1 MHPIGQVTS
10 SGDAKSLCEFGFRRL
25 PAADCIHGKVRHMR
39 ASETAY
45 QLLRDE
51 IIQWKLEPGTP
62 LGEVETSLRLGVSRT
77 PLREALSRLIAEGLV
92 RTGPGRTAVV
102 TSLSR
107 SDIVELFELRE
118 ALETQSARLA
128 ARRRE
133 AAVFE
138 ALRADF
144 LSGATGTATASTATE
159 DRPYFLADALD
170 VAIDTAADSVYL
182 QGALRDLRGHL
193 ARVRRSA
200 HSNTE
205 RLGRATTE
213 HILIVDAILA
223 KDEAL
228 AASATAVHLHNS
240 LANILA
246 SLPEDEE

>member
-1 MHPIGQVTS
+1 
-10 SGDAKSLCEFGFRRL
+10 
-25 PAADCIHGKVRHMR
+25 MR

-62 LGEVETSLRLGVSRT
+62 LGEVETSQRLGVSRT

-107 SDIVELFELRE
+107 SDIIELFELRE
-118 ALETQSARLA
+118 ALETQAARLA
-128 ARRRE
+128 ARRRD

-138 ALRADF
+138 ALRAEF
-144 LSGATGTATASTATE
+144 VTGARESGDRSHEPAD
-159 DRPYFLADALD
+159 DRPYDLADALD
-170 VAIDTAADSVYL
+170 VAIDDAAGSVYL
-182 QGALRDLRGHL
+182 RAALRDLRGHL

-200 HSNTE
+200 HSNAD
-205 RLGRATTE
+205 RLTRATSE

-223 KDEAL
+223 QDEAL
-228 AASATAVHLHNS
+228 AASATSVHLHNS
-240 LANILA
+240 LANVLA
-246 SLPEDEE
+246 SLPAGE

>member
-1 MHPIGQVTS
+1 
-10 SGDAKSLCEFGFRRL
+10 
-25 PAADCIHGKVRHMR
+25 MR

-107 SDIVELFELRE
+107 RDIVELFELRE
-118 ALETQSARLA
+118 ALETQAARLA
-128 ARRRE
+128 ARRRD
-133 AAVFE
+133 ASVFE
-138 ALRADF
+138 SLRQEFVD
-144 LSGATGTATASTATE
+144 GARDTKGSSAN
-159 DRPYFLADALD
+159 DRPYDLAEALD
-170 VAIDTAADSVYL
+170 IAIDESAGSVYL
-182 QGALRDLRGHL
+182 QSALRDLRGHL

-200 HSNTE
+200 HSNAD
-205 RLGRATTE
+205 RLSRATSE

-228 AASATAVHLHNS
+228 AASATSVHLHNS
-240 LANILA
+240 LANILE
-246 SLPEDEE
+246 SLPPEED

>member
-1 MHPIGQVTS
+1 
-10 SGDAKSLCEFGFRRL
+10 
-25 PAADCIHGKVRHMR
+25 MR

-107 SDIVELFELRE
+107 RDIVELFELRE
-118 ALETQSARLA
+118 ALETQAARLA
-128 ARRRE
+128 ARRRD

-138 ALRADF
+138 SLRSDF
-144 LSGATGTATASTATE
+144 ASGSRSDAASSE
-159 DRPYFLADALD
+159 DRPYDLADALD
-170 VAIDTAADSVYL
+170 VAIDDAADSVYL
-182 QGALRDLRGHL
+182 RSALRDLRGHL

-205 RLGRATTE
+205 RLGRAMAE
-213 HILIVDAILA
+213 HVLIVDAILA
-223 KDEAL
+223 QDEAL
-228 AASATAVHLHNS
+228 AASATSVHLHNS
-240 LANILA
+240 LANVLA
-246 SLPEDEE
+246 SLPDDE

>member
-1 MHPIGQVTS
+1 MYGIGQVTS
-10 SGDAKSLCEFGFRRL
+10 SGCGAIQTIFWLDLTVAG
-25 PAADCIHGKVRHMR
+25 DCIQGKVSGMR

-102 TSLSR
+102 TGLSR
-107 SDIVELFELRE
+107 SDIVGLFELRE

-128 ARRRE
+128 ARRRDPR
-133 AAVFE
+133 VFE

-144 LSGATGTATASTATE
+144 VAGGDASTTVEFAE
-159 DRPYFLADALD
+159 DRPYYLADALD
-170 VAIDTAADSVYL
+170 SAIDEAASSVYL
-182 QGALRDLRGHL
+182 SGALRDLRGHL

-200 HSNTE
+200 HSNSD
-205 RLGRATTE
+205 RLARASSE
-213 HILIVDAILA
+213 HVLIVDAILDA
-223 KDEAL
+223 DEAL
-228 AASATAVHLHNS
+228 AASATSVHLHNS

-246 SLPEDEE
+246 SLPENSA

>member
-1 MHPIGQVTS
+1 
-10 SGDAKSLCEFGFRRL
+10 
-25 PAADCIHGKVRHMR
+25 MR

-62 LGEVETSLRLGVSRT
+62 LGEVETSLRIGVSRT

-107 SDIVELFELRE
+107 GDIAELFELRE

-128 ARRRE
+128 ARRRD
-133 AAVFE
+133 ARVFE
-138 ALRADF
+138 SLRADF
-144 LSGATGTATASTATE
+144 LAGTNATRDAASVSAE
-159 DRPYFLADALD
+159 DRPYVLADALD
-170 VAIDTAADSVYL
+170 LAIDEAASSVYL
-182 QGALRDLRGHL
+182 RDALRDLRGHL

-200 HSNTE
+200 HSNSE
-205 RLGRATTE
+205 RLARATTE

-223 KDEAL
+223 QDEAL
-228 AASATAVHLHNS
+228 AASATSVHLHNS

-246 SLPEDEE
+246 SLPEDGE

>member
-1 MHPIGQVTS
+1 
-10 SGDAKSLCEFGFRRL
+10 
-25 PAADCIHGKVRHMR
+25 MR

-128 ARRRE
+128 ARRRD

-138 ALRADF
+138 SLRTDF
-144 LSGATGTATASTATE
+144 LAGTRAAKDASPVPAE
-159 DRPYFLADALD
+159 DRPYVLADALD
-170 VAIDTAADSVYL
+170 LAIDEAAASVYL
-182 QGALRDLRGHL
+182 RGALRDLRGHL

-200 HSNTE
+200 HSNSQ
-205 RLGRATTE
+205 RLARATAE

-223 KDEAL
+223 QDEAL
-228 AASATAVHLHNS
+228 AASATSVHLHNS
-240 LANILA
+240 LENILA
-246 SLPEDEE
+246 SLPEDTE

>member
-1 MHPIGQVTS
+1 
-10 SGDAKSLCEFGFRRL
+10 
-25 PAADCIHGKVRHMR
+25 MR

-62 LGEVETSLRLGVSRT
+62 LGEVETSLRIGVSRT

-107 SDIVELFELRE
+107 RDIIELFELRE

-128 ARRRE
+128 ARRRDAE
-133 AAVFE
+133 VFE
-138 ALRADF
+138 SLRVDLLA
-144 LSGATGTATASTATE
+144 GTRAAKGDSSVAAE
-159 DRPYFLADALD
+159 DRPYVLADALD
-170 VAIDTAADSVYL
+170 LAIDEAAASIYL
-182 QGALRDLRGHL
+182 QGSLRDLRGHL

-200 HSNTE
+200 HSNSE
-205 RLGRATTE
+205 RLARATTE

-223 KDEAL
+223 QDEAL
-228 AASATAVHLHNS
+228 AASATSVHLHNS
-240 LANILA
+240 LENILA
-246 SLPEDEE
+246 SLPEDAD

>member
-1 MHPIGQVTS
+1 
-10 SGDAKSLCEFGFRRL
+10 
-25 PAADCIHGKVRHMR
+25 MR

-62 LGEVETSLRLGVSRT
+62 LGEVETSLRIGVSRT

-102 TSLSR
+102 TGLSR
-107 SDIVELFELRE
+107 RDIVGLFELRE

-128 ARRRE
+128 ARRRD
-133 AAVFE
+133 ARVFE

-144 LSGATGTATASTATE
+144 LAGTGATRDAASVSAE
-159 DRPYFLADALD
+159 DRPYVLADALD
-170 VAIDTAADSVYL
+170 LAIDEAASSVYL
-182 QGALRDLRGHL
+182 KGALRDLRGHL

-200 HSNTE
+200 HSNSE
-205 RLGRATTE
+205 RLALATTE

-223 KDEAL
+223 QDEAL
-228 AASATAVHLHNS
+228 AASATSVHLHNS

-246 SLPEDEE
+246 SLPEDGE

>member
-1 MHPIGQVTS
+1 
-10 SGDAKSLCEFGFRRL
+10 
-25 PAADCIHGKVRHMR
+25 MR

-51 IIQWKLEPGTP
+51 IIQWKLPPATP

-102 TSLSR
+102 TGLSR
-107 SDIVELFELRE
+107 ADIVDLFELRE

-128 ARRRE
+128 ARRRD

-138 ALRADF
+138 SLRADF
-144 LSGATGTATASTATE
+144 LAGTRKAKGASSISAE
-159 DRPYFLADALD
+159 DRPYVLADALD
-170 VAIDTAADSVYL
+170 LAIDDAVASVYL

-200 HSNTE
+200 HSNSE
-205 RLGRATTE
+205 RLARATTE

-223 KDEAL
+223 QDEAL
-228 AASATAVHLHNS
+228 AASATSVHLHNS
-240 LANILA
+240 LESILA
-246 SLPEDEE
+246 SLPQDAD

>member
-1 MHPIGQVTS
+1 
-10 SGDAKSLCEFGFRRL
+10 
-25 PAADCIHGKVRHMR
+25 MR

-62 LGEVETSLRLGVSRT
+62 LGEVETSQRLGVSRT

-118 ALETQSARLA
+118 ALETQAARLA
-128 ARRRE
+128 ARRRD

-138 ALRADF
+138 ALRAEFVTGVRDT
-144 LSGATGTATASTATE
+144 GAADTGAAE
-159 DRPYFLADALD
+159 ERPYDLADALD
-170 VAIDTAADSVYL
+170 VAIDQAAGSVYL
-182 QGALRDLRGHL
+182 RAALRDLRGHL

-200 HSNTE
+200 HSNAD
-205 RLGRATTE
+205 RLARATSE

-223 KDEAL
+223 QDEAL
-228 AASATAVHLHNS
+228 AASATSVHLHNS
-240 LANILA
+240 LANVLGA
-246 SLPEDEE
+246 LPAGE

>member
-1 MHPIGQVTS
+1 
-10 SGDAKSLCEFGFRRL
+10 
-25 PAADCIHGKVRHMR
+25 MR

-62 LGEVETSLRLGVSRT
+62 LGEVETSVRLGVSRT

-107 SDIVELFELRE
+107 SDIVGLFELRE

-128 ARRRE
+128 ARRRD
-133 AAVFE
+133 ATVFE

-144 LSGATGTATASTATE
+144 VAGSQAAKDALPVAAE
-159 DRPYFLADALD
+159 DRPYLLADALD
-170 VAIDTAADSVYL
+170 VAIDEAAASVYL
-182 QGALRDLRGHL
+182 RGALRDLRGHL

-205 RLGRATTE
+205 RLARATTE
-213 HILIVDAILA
+213 HVLIVDAILA
-223 KDEAL
+223 QDEAL
-228 AASATAVHLHNS
+228 AASATSVHLHNS
-240 LANILA
+240 LENILA
-246 SLPEDEE
+246 SLPNDAE

>member
-1 MHPIGQVTS
+1 
-10 SGDAKSLCEFGFRRL
+10 
-25 PAADCIHGKVRHMR
+25 MR

-51 IIQWKLEPGTP
+51 IIQWQLEPGTP
-62 LGEVETSLRLGVSRT
+62 LGEVETSVRLGVSRT

-107 SDIVELFELRE
+107 GDIIGLFELRE

-128 ARRRE
+128 ARRRD

-144 LSGATGTATASTATE
+144 LADGQAATDARSVASE
-159 DRPYFLADALD
+159 DRPYRLADALD
-170 VAIDTAADSVYL
+170 IAIDEAAGSAYL

-200 HSNTE
+200 HSNTD
-205 RLGRATTE
+205 RLARATAE
-213 HILIVDAILA
+213 HVLIVDAILA
-223 KDEAL
+223 QDEAL
-228 AASATAVHLHNS
+228 AASATSVHLHNS

-246 SLPEDEE
+246 SLPPDAV

>member
-1 MHPIGQVTS
+1 
-10 SGDAKSLCEFGFRRL
+10 
-25 PAADCIHGKVRHMR
+25 MR

-62 LGEVETSLRLGVSRT
+62 LGEVETSVRLGVSRT

-128 ARRRE
+128 ARRRD

-138 ALRADF
+138 TLRAEF
-144 LSGATGTATASTATE
+144 LAGAPGANNAPAVAAE
-159 DRPYFLADALD
+159 NRPYLLADALD
-170 VAIDTAADSVYL
+170 LAIDQAAASSYL
-182 QGALRDLRGHL
+182 QGALHDLRGHL

-200 HSNTE
+200 HSNTD
-205 RLGRATTE
+205 RLARATTE
-213 HILIVDAILA
+213 HVLIVDAILA
-223 KDEAL
+223 QDEAL
-228 AASATAVHLHNS
+228 AASATSVHLHNS

-246 SLPEDEE
+246 TLPADVS

>member
-1 MHPIGQVTS
+1 
-10 SGDAKSLCEFGFRRL
+10 
-25 PAADCIHGKVRHMR
+25 MR

-107 SDIVELFELRE
+107 GDIVELFELRE

-133 AAVFE
+133 PSVFE
-138 ALRADF
+138 SLRADF
-144 LSGATGTATASTATE
+144 LAGTRTVKGASPVAAE
-159 DRPYFLADALD
+159 DRPYVLADALD
-170 VAIDTAADSVYL
+170 LAIDEAAASVYL
-182 QGALRDLRGHL
+182 SGALRDLRGHL

-200 HSNTE
+200 HSNSE
-205 RLGRATTE
+205 RLARATTE

-223 KDEAL
+223 QDEAL
-228 AASATAVHLHNS
+228 AASATSVHLHNS
-240 LANILA
+240 LENILA
-246 SLPEDEE
+246 SLPEDAE

>member
-1 MHPIGQVTS
+1 
-10 SGDAKSLCEFGFRRL
+10 
-25 PAADCIHGKVRHMR
+25 MR

-45 QLLRDE
+45 ELLRDE

-107 SDIVELFELRE
+107 RDIVDLFELRE

-133 AAVFE
+133 TSVFE

-144 LSGATGTATASTATE
+144 VAGVRDDNSGSTVPSE
-159 DRPYFLADALD
+159 DRPYYLADALD
-170 VAIDTAADSVYL
+170 VAIDEAAASVYL
-182 QGALRDLRGHL
+182 SGALRDLRGHL

-200 HSNTE
+200 HSNVD
-205 RLGRATTE
+205 RLERATNE
-213 HILIVDAILA
+213 HVLIVDAILA
-223 KDEAL
+223 QDEAL
-228 AASATAVHLHNS
+228 AASATSVHLHNS

-246 SLPEDEE
+246 SLPESGN